1 MEGVP
6 RMKDKDDRL
15 AWLALST
22 FFSTLLVVALYAGLS
37 NHSLSDPHSQGPT
50 IVGLI
55 ILAILSI
62 TSILQWRKSARRS
75 K

>member
-1 MEGVP
+1 MTQKEN
-6 RMKDKDDRL
+6 RL

-22 FFSTLLVVALYAGLS
+22 FFSALLVVSLYASIS
-37 NHSLSDPHSQGPT
+37 NHSLFDPHLQGPVVAGQT
-50 IVGLI
+50 

-62 TSILQWRKSARRS
+62 TSILQWRKSGRRS